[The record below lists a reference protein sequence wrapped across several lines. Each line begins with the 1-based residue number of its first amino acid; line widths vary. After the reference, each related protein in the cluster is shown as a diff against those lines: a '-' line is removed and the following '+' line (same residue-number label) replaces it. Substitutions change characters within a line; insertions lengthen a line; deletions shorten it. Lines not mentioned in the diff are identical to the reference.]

1 MTDIENQ
8 AHDRLQLPVLPLRE
22 TVVFPGVTA
31 PIVAGRD
38 KTLRAID
45 KALEGDEEH
54 KLIFAVAQRENVDEP
69 TADVLYNIGVICR
82 IAQVQRFPGGLQL
95 LLEGERRA
103 TALHYEETTSG
114 NLEAVVTPLADQGP
128 LNLDDAAFQGL
139 FREVSEK
146 AADLGRHRGVPEEI
160 IERFIRAVE
169 EPSALSDHVAY
180 YMELGASDKQEL
192 LETTSVELRLRR
204 ILVHLY
210 RQIAMLEAQE
220 HIRSKVQEELG
231 ERQREIYLRE
241 QLRAIRRELGEEDT
255 DAEIEELRERLEEL
269 ELPDEAREEVNREL
283 RRLERVNRESAEA
296 QVIRTY
302 LEWIADLP
310 WNKRSE
316 DQLDIE
322 KARVI
327 LDEDHYGLDDAKRRI
342 LEFLAV
348 GKMRRE
354 QASDEDERA
363 KAMASGPILL
373 FLGPPGTGKTS
384 VAKSIARALGRE
396 YVRVSLGGARDE
408 ADIRGHRRTYVG
420 AMPGRIIQGMKR
432 AGTKNPVFLLD
443 EVDKLG
449 VSFQGDPSAALL
461 EVLDPAQNN
470 SFTDHYL
477 GVGFDLSEV
486 LFICTANFGHQIPAP
501 LFDRMES
508 TDFGGYTELEKLEIA
523 KRYLLPRQREEAGLR
538 EDQLTVSDEAM
549 LAVINEWT
557 REAGVRQLERELGSL
572 ARKATSE
579 IAAGRA
585 ESIAVDRDNLREV
598 LGKPKAHPE
607 KMLPEPQVGVAT
619 GMTYTQV
626 GGDIIFVEA
635 SVYPGN
641 GQLVLTGQLGEVA
654 GRGHEGE
661 RPRRA
666 HLRQHAPQTARH
678 SPGAVQGHRCARA
691 CPCRRRTQGRSVGWY
706 HHGHRPG
713 QRTLRSSGTERLG
726 HDRRA
731 HAHRP
736 GPAYRR
742 RKGEGPRRLPR
753 RYLRD
758 RATEGE
764 RARHR
769 GHPGGGELQAQV
781 PPGGDARR
789 CSGRGPRRSFAGG
802 RQARVRQVGC
812 PGGRRRERAH
822 RAGVEPPA
830 ARRSK
835 LSGRWALP
843 PKTGGPA

>member
-1 MTDIENQ
+1 
-8 AHDRLQLPVLPLRE
+8 
-22 TVVFPGVTA
+22 VVFPGVTA

-38 KTLRAID
+38 KTLRAIEH
-45 KALEGDEEH
+45 ALSADGET
-54 KLIFAVAQRENVDEP
+54 KRIFAVAQRENIDEP
-69 TADVLYNIGVICR
+69 SADILYSIGVICR

-103 TALHYEETTSG
+103 TALNYSEGPEG
-114 NLEAVVTPLADQGP
+114 FLEGIVTPLIDQGP
-128 LNLDDAAFQGL
+128 LNTEDAAFQGL

-146 AADLGRHRGVPEEI
+146 AAELGRHRGVPEEI

-169 EPSALSDHVAY
+169 EPGALSDHVAY
-180 YMELGASDKQEL
+180 YMELGSSDKQEL

-220 HIRSKVQEELG
+220 HIRSRVQEELG

-241 QLRAIRRELGEEDT
+241 QLKAIRRELGEEDT
-255 DAEIEELRERLEEL
+255 DAEIEELRDRLEAL
-269 ELPDEAREEVNREL
+269 ELPEEAREEVNREL

-302 LEWIADLP
+302 LEWIVDLP
-310 WNKRSE
+310 WNERSA
-316 DQLDIE
+316 DRLDIE
-322 KARVI
+322 EARVI
-327 LDEDHYGLDDAKRRI
+327 LDEDHYGLGDVKERI

-354 QASDEDERA
+354 RAEDDEERA
-363 KAMASGPILL
+363 KAMATGPILL

-486 LFICTANFGHQIPAP
+486 LFIATANFGHQIPAP
-501 LFDRMES
+501 LYDRMEGTEFS
-508 TDFGGYTELEKLEIA
+508 GYTELEKLEIA
-523 KRYLLPRQREEAGLR
+523 KRYLLPRQREASGLTD
-538 EDQLTVSDEAM
+538 EQLQVSDEAM
-549 LAVINEWT
+549 LRVVNEWT

-572 ARKATSE
+572 ARKATRE
-579 IAAGRA
+579 IAEGNS
-585 ESIAVDRDNLREV
+585 ETIAVDRDNLRDL

-607 KMLPEPQVGVAT
+607 KMLPEPQVGVVT

-635 SVYPGN
+635 STFPGK
-641 GQLVLTGQLGEVA
+641 GQLVLTGQLGDVMKESARA
-654 GRGHEGE
+654 GLTYATTHYQDLGIAEDRFSDIDVHVHV
-661 RPRRA
+661 PA
-666 HLRQHAPQTARH
+666 
-678 SPGAVQGHRCARA
+678 GAV
-691 CPCRRRTQGRSVGWY
+691 P
-706 HHGHRPG
+706 
-713 QRTLRSSGTERLG
+713 
-726 HDRRA
+726 
-731 HAHRP
+731 
-736 GPAYRR
+736 
-742 RKGEGPRRLPR
+742 KEGPSAGVTMATALVSAMS
-753 RYLRD
+753 D
-758 RATEGE
+758 RAVRNDVAMT
-764 RARHR
+764 
-769 GHPGGGELQAQV
+769 GELTLTGRV
-781 PPGGDARR
+781 LPIGGVKEKVLGA
-789 CSGRGPRRSFAGG
+789 C
-802 RQARVRQVGC
+802 
-812 PGGRRRERAH
+812 
-822 RAGVEPPA
+822 RAGISEIVLPKENERDIEDIPEEVRCELRFHLVETLDEVLA
-830 ARRSK
+830 VVLEGVDLKGGK
-835 LSGRWALP
+835 LVFDDPQGSDVLLTDAP
-843 PKTGGPA
+843 DQGGQPDAVN

>member
-1 MTDIENQ
+1 MTDKQEVVTS
-8 AHDRLQLPVLPLRE
+8 DRQQLPVLPLRE

-38 KTLRAID
+38 KTLRAIE
-45 KALEGDEEH
+45 KALEAGEDS

-69 TADVLYNIGVICR
+69 IPEVLHNIGVVCR
-82 IAQVQRFPGGLQL
+82 IAQIQRFPGGLQL

-103 TALHYEETTSG
+103 TALHYAESG
-114 NLEAVVTPLADQGP
+114 DGFLEAVVTPLADQGP
-128 LNLDDAAFQGL
+128 LNVEDAAFQGL

-146 AADLGRHRGVPEEI
+146 AAELGRHRGVPEEI

-180 YMELGASDKQEL
+180 YMELGSQDKQEL

-210 RQIAMLEAQE
+210 RQIATLEAQE

-241 QLRAIRRELGEEDT
+241 QLKAIRRELGEEDT
-255 DAEIEELRERLEEL
+255 DAEIEELRERLEDL
-269 ELPDEAREEVNREL
+269 ELPDEARDEVDREL

-310 WNKRSE
+310 WNERSE
-316 DQLDIE
+316 DRLDIDE
-322 KARVI
+322 ARVI
-327 LDEDHYGLDDAKRRI
+327 LDEDHYGLKDVKERI

-354 QASDEDERA
+354 RAETEEEKA
-363 KAMASGPILL
+363 KAMATGPILL

-384 VAKSIARALGRE
+384 VAKSIARALGRR

-420 AMPGRIIQGMKR
+420 AMPGRIVQGMKR

-461 EVLDPAQNN
+461 ETLDPAQNN

-486 LFICTANFGHQIPAP
+486 LFICTANFGHQVPGP
-501 LFDRMES
+501 LYDRMEGTEFS
-508 TDFGGYTELEKLEIA
+508 GYTELEKLEIA
-523 KRYLLPRQREEAGLR
+523 KRYLLPRQREESGLTV
-538 EDQLTVSDEAM
+538 DQLDVTDDAM
-549 LAVINEWT
+549 LSGINEGT

-572 ARKATSE
+572 ARKATRE
-579 IAAGRA
+579 IAEEKA
-585 ESIAVDRDNLREV
+585 ELISVDRDNLRDL

-635 SVYPGN
+635 SVFPGN
-641 GQLVLTGQLGEVA
+641 GQLVLTGQLGDVMKESARAGLTFATTHHKQLGIPEERFNDMNVHLHVPAGAVPKEGPSAGITMATALVSSLSGQRVRNDVAMTGELTLTGRVLPIGGLKEKVLGACRAGISEIILPKENEHDIEDIPEEVRCQL
-654 GRGHEGE
+654 GF
-661 RPRRA
+661 
-666 HLRQHAPQTARH
+666 HLVETLDEVLAVAL
-678 SPGAVQGHRCARA
+678 PGARIEDGVLVFDDPDTSGGTK
-691 CPCRRRTQGRSVGWY
+691 PDSVVIS
-706 HHGHRPG
+706 PDDPESIK
-713 QRTLRSSGTERLG
+713 QP
-726 HDRRA
+726 D
-731 HAHRP
+731 
-736 GPAYRR
+736 
-742 RKGEGPRRLPR
+742 
-753 RYLRD
+753 
-758 RATEGE
+758 
-764 RARHR
+764 
-769 GHPGGGELQAQV
+769 V
-781 PPGGDARR
+781 
-789 CSGRGPRRSFAGG
+789 
-802 RQARVRQVGC
+802 VN
-812 PGGRRRERAH
+812 
-822 RAGVEPPA
+822 
-830 ARRSK
+830 
-835 LSGRWALP
+835 
-843 PKTGGPA
+843 

>member
-1 MTDIENQ
+1 MTDKQTETKSPTS
-8 AHDRLQLPVLPLRE
+8 DRRHLPVLPLRE

-38 KTLRAID
+38 KTLRAIEH
-45 KALEGDEEH
+45 ALTVAGEN
-54 KLIFAVAQRENVDEP
+54 KRIFAVAQRENVDEP
-69 TADVLYNIGVICR
+69 SADILYSIGVICR

-95 LLEGERRA
+95 LLEGEGRA
-103 TALHYEETTSG
+103 TAVHYSEGPEG
-114 NLEAVVTPLADQGP
+114 FLEAIVAPLIDQGP
-128 LNLDDAAFQGL
+128 LNTEDAAFQGL

-146 AADLGRHRGVPEEI
+146 AAELGRHRGVPEEI

-169 EPSALSDHVAY
+169 EPGALSDHVAY
-180 YMELGASDKQEL
+180 YMELGSSDKQEL

-220 HIRSKVQEELG
+220 HIRTRVQEELG

-241 QLRAIRRELGEEDT
+241 QLKAIRRELGEEDD
-255 DAEIEELRERLEEL
+255 DAEIEELRERLELL
-269 ELPDEAREEVNREL
+269 ELPDEAREEVDREL

-310 WNKRSE
+310 WNERSE
-316 DQLDIE
+316 DRLDIDE
-322 KARVI
+322 ARVI
-327 LDEDHYGLDDAKRRI
+327 LDEDHYGLDDVKERI

-348 GKMRRE
+348 GKMRLE
-354 QASDEDERA
+354 KAQNEEEKA
-363 KAMASGPILL
+363 KAMATGPILL

-384 VAKSIARALGRE
+384 VAKSIARALGRQ

-477 GVGFDLSEV
+477 GIGFDLSEV

-501 LFDRMES
+501 LYDRMEDTHFS
-508 TDFGGYTELEKLEIA
+508 GYTELEKLEIA
-523 KRYLLPRQREEAGLR
+523 KRYLLPRQREESGL
-538 EDQLTVSDEAM
+538 SEAQ
-549 LAVINEWT
+549 LAVDDGALLKVVNEWT

-572 ARKATSE
+572 ARKAARE
-579 IAAGRA
+579 IA
-585 ESIAVDRDNLREV
+585 EEKVEEIAVDADNLRDL

-635 SVYPGN
+635 SVFPGK
-641 GQLVLTGQLGEVA
+641 GGLVLTGQLGEVMKESARA
-654 GRGHEGE
+654 GLTFATTHHHELGIPQE
-661 RPRRA
+661 RFADVDVHVHVPA
-666 HLRQHAPQTARH
+666 
-678 SPGAVQGHRCARA
+678 GAV
-691 CPCRRRTQGRSVGWY
+691 P
-706 HHGHRPG
+706 
-713 QRTLRSSGTERLG
+713 
-726 HDRRA
+726 
-731 HAHRP
+731 
-736 GPAYRR
+736 
-742 RKGEGPRRLPR
+742 KEGPSAGITMATALVSAMSERTVRNDVSMTGELTLTGRVLPIGGVKEKVLGAVRAGIHEIILPR
-753 RYLRD
+753 ENERD
-758 RATEGE
+758 IEDIPE
-764 RARHR
+764 EVR
-769 GHPGGGELQAQV
+769 GQLTFHLVETLAEVLAVVLQGV
-781 PPGGDARR
+781 TLKDGKLVFDA
-789 CSGRGPRRSFAGG
+789 
-802 RQARVRQVGC
+802 
-812 PGGRRRERAH
+812 
-822 RAGVEPPA
+822 PA
-830 ARRSK
+830 AGPVAADV
-835 LSGRWALP
+835 LLQEAADSGGQPDAVN
-843 PKTGGPA
+843 

>member
-1 MTDIENQ
+1 M
-8 AHDRLQLPVLPLRE
+8 RLPVLPLRE

-38 KTLRAID
+38 KTLRAIEH
-45 KALEGDEEH
+45 ALSADEET
-54 KLIFAVAQRENVDEP
+54 KRIFAVAQRENVDEP
-69 TADVLYNIGVICR
+69 TADILYNIGVICR
-82 IAQVQRFPGGLQL
+82 IAQIQRFPGGLQL
-95 LLEGERRA
+95 LLEGEGRA
-103 TALHYEETTSG
+103 TALQYAEGGE
-114 NLEAVVTPLADQGP
+114 NVFLEAIVTPLADQGP
-128 LNLDDAAFQGL
+128 LNVSDAAFQGL

-146 AADLGRHRGVPEEI
+146 AAELGRHRGVPEEI

-169 EPSALSDHVAY
+169 EPGALSDHVAY
-180 YMELGASDKQEL
+180 YMELGSSEKQEL

-220 HIRSKVQEELG
+220 HIRTRVQEELG

-241 QLRAIRRELGEEDT
+241 QLKAIRRELGEEDS
-255 DAEIEELRERLEEL
+255 DAEIEELRERLETL
-269 ELPDEAREEVNREL
+269 ELPGEAREEVDREL

-310 WNKRSE
+310 WNERSE

-327 LDEDHYGLDDAKRRI
+327 LDEDHYGLDDVKERI

-354 QASDEDERA
+354 RAEGAEEKA
-363 KAMASGPILL
+363 KAMAAGPILL

-449 VSFQGDPSAALL
+449 ASFQGDPSAALL

-486 LFICTANFGHQIPAP
+486 LFVCTANFGHQIPAP
-501 LFDRMES
+501 LMDRMEG
-508 TDFGGYTELEKLEIA
+508 TDFSGYTELEKLEIA
-523 KRYLLPRQREEAGLR
+523 KRYLLPRQRDESGLSEE
-538 EDQLTVSDEAM
+538 QLTVTDDALLS
-549 LAVINEWT
+549 VINEWT

-572 ARKATSE
+572 ARKAARE
-579 IAAGRA
+579 IAEGGAT
-585 ESIAVDRDNLREV
+585 EIAVDRDNLRDL
-598 LGKPKAHPE
+598 LGKPKARPE
-607 KMLPEPQVGVAT
+607 KKLPEPQVGVAT

-635 SVYPGN
+635 STMPGKGN
-641 GQLVLTGQLGEVA
+641 LVLTGQLGDVMKESARA
-654 GRGHEGE
+654 GLTFAQTHHRELGIAEE
-661 RPRRA
+661 R
-666 HLRQHAPQTARH
+666 LRDIDVHVHVPA
-678 SPGAVQGHRCARA
+678 GAVPKDGPSAGITMATALVSAMSDRPARNDVA
-691 CPCRRRTQGRSVGWY
+691 MT
-706 HHGHRPG
+706 
-713 QRTLRSSGTERLG
+713 
-726 HDRRA
+726 
-731 HAHRP
+731 
-736 GPAYRR
+736 
-742 RKGEGPRRLPR
+742 
-753 RYLRD
+753 
-758 RATEGE
+758 
-764 RARHR
+764 
-769 GHPGGGELQAQV
+769 GELTLTGRV
-781 PPGGDARR
+781 LPIGGLKEKVLGA
-789 CSGRGPRRSFAGG
+789 C
-802 RQARVRQVGC
+802 
-812 PGGRRRERAH
+812 
-822 RAGVEPPA
+822 RAGITDIILPKENERDIEEIPEEARCQLTFHPVETLSEVLAVALEGVTLKDGKLVFDESPPTPA
-830 ARRSK
+830 GAEVLLQEASD
-835 LSGRWALP
+835 
-843 PKTGGPA
+843 GGSQPDAVN

>member
-1 MTDIENQ
+1 MTDIEPGTT
-8 AHDRLQLPVLPLRE
+8 DRQQLPVLPLRE

-45 KALEGDEEH
+45 TALEGEGEV
-54 KLIFAVAQRENVDEP
+54 KRIFAVAQRENADEP
-69 TADVLYNIGVICR
+69 TSDVLYNIGVICK

-103 TALHYEETTSG
+103 TALHYAESADG
-114 NLEAVVTPLADQGP
+114 YLEGIVTPLADQGP
-128 LNLDDAAFQGL
+128 LNLEDAAFQGL

-169 EPSALSDHVAY
+169 EPGALSDHVAY
-180 YMELGASDKQEL
+180 YMELGAADKQEL

-241 QLRAIRRELGEEDT
+241 QLKAIRRELGEEDS
-255 DAEIEELRERLEEL
+255 DAEIEELRERLLTL
-269 ELPDEAREEVNREL
+269 ELPEEAQEEVDREL

-310 WNKRSE
+310 WNERSE
-316 DQLDIE
+316 DRLDIDE
-322 KARVI
+322 ARVI
-327 LDEDHYGLDDAKRRI
+327 LDEDHYGLSDVKERI

-354 QASDEDERA
+354 RAESEEERA

-420 AMPGRIIQGMKR
+420 AMPGRIVQGMKR

-486 LFICTANFGHQIPAP
+486 LFVCTANFGHQIPAP
-501 LFDRMES
+501 LFDRMEA
-508 TDFGGYTELEKLEIA
+508 TDFSGYTELEKLEIA
-523 KRYLLPRQREEAGLR
+523 KRYLLPRQRDASGLT
-538 EDQLTVSDEAM
+538 EVQLEVSDDAM
-549 LAVINEWT
+549 MAVINEWT

-572 ARKATSE
+572 ARKATRE
-579 IAAGRA
+579 IAEGKA
-585 ESIAVDRDNLREV
+585 EKITLDRDNLREL

-635 SVYPGN
+635 SVMPGK
-641 GQLVLTGQLGEVA
+641 GQLVLTGQLGDVMKESARAGLTFATTHHMQLGITEDRFKDVDVHLHVPAGAVPKEGPSAGITMATALVSALSDRPIRNDLAMTGELTLTGRVLPIGGLKEKVLGACRAGISEIVLPKENEHDIEDIPEEVTCKLNFHLVETLEEVLAASLA
-654 GRGHEGE
+654 GVRLEDGKLVFDEPGK
-661 RPRRA
+661 
-666 HLRQHAPQTARH
+666 
-678 SPGAVQGHRCARA
+678 PGA
-691 CPCRRRTQGRSVGWY
+691 PSTEPDPSV
-706 HHGHRPG
+706 
-713 QRTLRSSGTERLG
+713 LVG
-726 HDRRA
+726 HDD
-731 HAHRP
+731 
-736 GPAYRR
+736 
-742 RKGEGPRRLPR
+742 E
-753 RYLRD
+753 
-758 RATEGE
+758 
-764 RARHR
+764 
-769 GHPGGGELQAQV
+769 
-781 PPGGDARR
+781 
-789 CSGRGPRRSFAGG
+789 SAG
-802 RQARVRQVGC
+802 Q
-812 PGGRRRERAH
+812 PDMIN
-822 RAGVEPPA
+822 
-830 ARRSK
+830 
-835 LSGRWALP
+835 
-843 PKTGGPA
+843 

>member
-1 MTDIENQ
+1 MQE
-8 AHDRLQLPVLPLRE
+8 AKPDRLRLPVLPLRE

-38 KTLRAID
+38 KTLRAIEH
-45 KALEGDEEH
+45 ALSADEET
-54 KLIFAVAQRENVDEP
+54 KRIFAVAQRENVDEP
-69 TADVLYNIGVICR
+69 TADILYNIGVICR
-82 IAQVQRFPGGLQL
+82 IAQIQRFPGGLQL
-95 LLEGERRA
+95 LLEGEGRA
-103 TALHYEETTSG
+103 TALQYAEGGE
-114 NLEAVVTPLADQGP
+114 NVFLEAIVTPLADQGP
-128 LNLDDAAFQGL
+128 LNVSDAAFQGL

-146 AADLGRHRGVPEEI
+146 AAELGRHRGVPEEI

-169 EPSALSDHVAY
+169 EPGALSDHVAY
-180 YMELGASDKQEL
+180 YMELGSSEKQEL

-220 HIRSKVQEELG
+220 HIRTRVQEELG

-241 QLRAIRRELGEEDT
+241 QLKAIRRELGEEDS
-255 DAEIEELRERLEEL
+255 DAEIEELRERLETL
-269 ELPDEAREEVNREL
+269 ELPGEAREEVDREL

-310 WNKRSE
+310 WNERSE

-327 LDEDHYGLDDAKRRI
+327 LDEDHYGLDDVKERI

-354 QASDEDERA
+354 RAEGAEEKA
-363 KAMASGPILL
+363 KAMAAGPILL

-449 VSFQGDPSAALL
+449 ASFQGDPSAALL

-486 LFICTANFGHQIPAP
+486 LFVCTANFGHQIPAP
-501 LFDRMES
+501 LMDRMEG
-508 TDFGGYTELEKLEIA
+508 TDFSGYTELEKLEIA
-523 KRYLLPRQREEAGLR
+523 KRYLLPRQRDESGLSEE
-538 EDQLTVSDEAM
+538 QLTVTDDALLS
-549 LAVINEWT
+549 VINEWT

-572 ARKATSE
+572 ARKAARE
-579 IAAGRA
+579 IAEGGAT
-585 ESIAVDRDNLREV
+585 EIAVDRDNLRDL
-598 LGKPKAHPE
+598 LGKPKARPE
-607 KMLPEPQVGVAT
+607 KKLPEPQVGVAT

-635 SVYPGN
+635 STMPGKGN
-641 GQLVLTGQLGEVA
+641 LVLTGQLGDVMKESARA
-654 GRGHEGE
+654 GLTFAQTHHRELGIAEE
-661 RPRRA
+661 R
-666 HLRQHAPQTARH
+666 LRDIDVHVHVPA
-678 SPGAVQGHRCARA
+678 GAVPKDGPSAGITMATALVSAMSDRPARNDVA
-691 CPCRRRTQGRSVGWY
+691 MT
-706 HHGHRPG
+706 
-713 QRTLRSSGTERLG
+713 
-726 HDRRA
+726 
-731 HAHRP
+731 
-736 GPAYRR
+736 
-742 RKGEGPRRLPR
+742 
-753 RYLRD
+753 
-758 RATEGE
+758 
-764 RARHR
+764 
-769 GHPGGGELQAQV
+769 GELTLTGRV
-781 PPGGDARR
+781 LPIGGLKEKVLGA
-789 CSGRGPRRSFAGG
+789 C
-802 RQARVRQVGC
+802 
-812 PGGRRRERAH
+812 
-822 RAGVEPPA
+822 RAGITDIILPKENERDIEEIPEEARCQLTFHPVETLSEVLAVALEGVTLKDGKLVFDESPPTPA
-830 ARRSK
+830 GAEVLLQEASD
-835 LSGRWALP
+835 
-843 PKTGGPA
+843 GGSQPDAVN

>member
-1 MTDIENQ
+1 MTDIEKL
-8 AHDRLQLPVLPLRE
+8 AHDRLHLPVLPLRE

-38 KTLRAID
+38 KTLRAIER
-45 KALEGDEEH
+45 ALEGAAET
-54 KLIFAVAQRENVDEP
+54 KKIFAVAQRENVDEP
-69 TADVLYNIGVICR
+69 TSDVLYNIGVICR

-95 LLEGERRA
+95 LLEGEKRA
-103 TALHYEETTSG
+103 TALHYSDSAG
-114 NLEAVVTPLADQGP
+114 GYLEAVVTPLADQGP
-128 LNLDDAAFQGL
+128 LNVEDAAFQGL

-241 QLRAIRRELGEEDT
+241 QLKAIRRELGEEDS
-255 DAEIEELRERLEEL
+255 DAEVEELRERLEDL
-269 ELPDEAREEVNREL
+269 ELPEEAREEVNREL

-310 WNKRSE
+310 WNRRSE
-316 DQLDIE
+316 DRLDIE
-322 KARVI
+322 EARVI
-327 LDEDHYGLDDAKRRI
+327 LDEDHYGLDEAKERI

-354 QASDEDERA
+354 QAEDDEARA

-523 KRYLLPRQREEAGLR
+523 KRYLLPRQREESGLR
-538 EDQLTVSDEAM
+538 DGQLSVSDDAM

-572 ARKATSE
+572 ARKATRE
-579 IAAGRA
+579 IAEGKS
-585 ESIAVDRDNLREV
+585 ETIAVDRDNLRDL

-635 SVYPGN
+635 SVFPGN
-641 GQLVLTGQLGEVA
+641 GQLVLTGQLGDVMKESARA
-654 GRGHEGE
+654 GLTFANTHHKQLGIPQE
-661 RPRRA
+661 RFKDIDVHVHVPA
-666 HLRQHAPQTARH
+666 
-678 SPGAVQGHRCARA
+678 GAV
-691 CPCRRRTQGRSVGWY
+691 P
-706 HHGHRPG
+706 
-713 QRTLRSSGTERLG
+713 
-726 HDRRA
+726 
-731 HAHRP
+731 
-736 GPAYRR
+736 
-742 RKGEGPRRLPR
+742 KEGPSAGITM
-753 RYLRD
+753 
-758 RATEGE
+758 AT
-764 RARHR
+764 ALVSALSD
-769 GHPGGGELQAQV
+769 HPVRNDLAMTGELTLTGRV
-781 PPGGDARR
+781 LPIGGIKEKVLGACRAGIAEIVLPKENEPDLEDIPEEVSCKLKFHLVETLDDVLVVALEGVRLEGGKLVFDKSAAP
-789 CSGRGPRRSFAGG
+789 SGRDASVLIG
-802 RQARVRQVGC
+802 Q
-812 PGGRRRERAH
+812 
-822 RAGVEPPA
+822 EPSPQQPD
-830 ARRSK
+830 
-835 LSGRWALP
+835 ALN
-843 PKTGGPA
+843 

>member
-54 KLIFAVAQRENVDEP
+54 KLIFAVAQRDNVDEP

-641 GQLVLTGQLGEVA
+641 GQLVLTGQLGEVMKESARA
-654 GRGHEGE
+654 GLTFANTHHKQLGIPQE
-661 RPRRA
+661 RFKDIDVHVHVPA
-666 HLRQHAPQTARH
+666 
-678 SPGAVQGHRCARA
+678 GAV
-691 CPCRRRTQGRSVGWY
+691 P
-706 HHGHRPG
+706 
-713 QRTLRSSGTERLG
+713 
-726 HDRRA
+726 
-731 HAHRP
+731 
-736 GPAYRR
+736 
-742 RKGEGPRRLPR
+742 KEGPSAGITM
-753 RYLRD
+753 
-758 RATEGE
+758 AT
-764 RARHR
+764 ALVSALSD
-769 GHPGGGELQAQV
+769 HPVRNDLAMTGELTLTGRV
-781 PPGGDARR
+781 LPIGGVKEKVLGA
-789 CSGRGPRRSFAGG
+789 C
-802 RQARVRQVGC
+802 
-812 PGGRRRERAH
+812 
-822 RAGVEPPA
+822 RAGISEIVLPKENEPDIEDIPEEVSCKLKFHLVETLDDVLVVALEGVSLEDGKLVFDKSAAPA
-830 ARRSK
+830 GADASV
-835 LSGRWALP
+835 LIGQESSPQQPDALN
-843 PKTGGPA
+843 

>member
-1 MTDIENQ
+1 MTDRETEGIEVTT
-8 AHDRLQLPVLPLRE
+8 DRQRLPVLPLRE

-38 KTLRAID
+38 KTLRAIEH
-45 KALEGDEEH
+45 ALSSDSEN
-54 KLIFAVAQRENVDEP
+54 KRIYAVAQRENVDEP

-95 LLEGERRA
+95 LLEGEQRA
-103 TALHYEETTSG
+103 TALHYSEGPDSF
-114 NLEAVVTPLADQGP
+114 LEAIVTPLIDQGP
-128 LNLDDAAFQGL
+128 LNTDDAAFQGL

-146 AADLGRHRGVPEEI
+146 AAELGRHRGVPEEI

-169 EPSALSDHVAY
+169 EPGALSDHVAY
-180 YMELGASDKQEL
+180 YMELGSAEKQEL

-220 HIRSKVQEELG
+220 HIRTRVQEELG

-241 QLRAIRRELGEEDT
+241 QLKAIRRELGEDDS
-255 DAEIEELRERLEEL
+255 DAEIEELRERLEDL
-269 ELPDEAREEVNREL
+269 ALPEEAREEVNREL

-310 WNKRSE
+310 WSERS
-316 DQLDIE
+316 DDRLDIE
-322 KARVI
+322 EARVI
-327 LDEDHYGLDDAKRRI
+327 LDEDHYGLGDVKQRI

-354 QASDEDERA
+354 KAESDEEKA
-363 KAMASGPILL
+363 KAMAAGPILL

-384 VAKSIARALGRE
+384 VAKSIARALGRK

-486 LFICTANFGHQIPAP
+486 LFVCTANFGHQIPAP
-501 LFDRMES
+501 LFDRMEETEFS
-508 TDFGGYTELEKLEIA
+508 GYTELEKLEIA
-523 KRYLLPRQREEAGLR
+523 KRYLLPRQMEESGLDAG
-538 EDQLTVSDEAM
+538 QLEVGDEAI
-549 LAVINEWT
+549 LGVINEWT

-572 ARKATSE
+572 ARKAARE
-579 IAAGRA
+579 IAEGKTAR
-585 ESIAVDRDNLREV
+585 IVVDRDNLRDL

-607 KMLPEPQVGVAT
+607 KMLPEPQVGVVT
-619 GMTYTQV
+619 GMSYTQV

-635 SVYPGN
+635 SIMPGS
-641 GQLVLTGQLGEVA
+641 GQLVLTGQLGDVMKESARA
-654 GRGHEGE
+654 GLTYATTHYKELGISEEQFKDIDVHVHV
-661 RPRRA
+661 PA
-666 HLRQHAPQTARH
+666 
-678 SPGAVQGHRCARA
+678 GAV
-691 CPCRRRTQGRSVGWY
+691 P
-706 HHGHRPG
+706 
-713 QRTLRSSGTERLG
+713 
-726 HDRRA
+726 
-731 HAHRP
+731 
-736 GPAYRR
+736 
-742 RKGEGPRRLPR
+742 KEGPSAGITM
-753 RYLRD
+753 
-758 RATEGE
+758 AT
-764 RARHR
+764 A
-769 GHPGGGELQAQV
+769 LVSA
-781 PPGGDARR
+781 
-789 CSGRGPRRSFAGG
+789 
-802 RQARVRQVGC
+802 
-812 PGGRRRERAH
+812 
-822 RAGVEPPA
+822 
-830 ARRSK
+830 
-835 LSGRWALP
+835 LSGRPVRNDVAMTGELTLTGRVLPIGGVKEKVLGACRAGIKEVILPHENEPDTEDIPDEVRRELRFHLVETLQEALAVAL
-843 PKTGGPA
+843 TGVRLQEGKLIFDDPSEPSTPDVLVGQDEPDSISTPDVVN

>member
-1 MTDIENQ
+1 LTDIEKLP
-8 AHDRLQLPVLPLRE
+8 HDRLQLPVLPLRE

-38 KTLRAID
+38 KTLRAIE
-45 KALEGDEEH
+45 KALEGGEEH
-54 KLIFAVAQRENVDEP
+54 TIFAVAQRENVDEP
-69 TADVLYNIGVICR
+69 TPDVLYNIGVICR

-103 TALHYEETTSG
+103 TALHYSDSAAG
-114 NLEAVVTPLADQGP
+114 YLEAVVTPLADQGP
-128 LNLDDAAFQGL
+128 LNVQDAAFQGL

-255 DAEIEELRERLEEL
+255 DAEIEELRDRLEDL
-269 ELPDEAREEVNREL
+269 ELPEEAHEEVSREL

-322 KARVI
+322 EARRI
-327 LDEDHYGLDDAKRRI
+327 LDEDHYGLDEAKRRI

-348 GKMRRE
+348 GKLRRE
-354 QASDEDERA
+354 QAEDEEAKA

-470 SFTDHYL
+470 TFTDHYL

-501 LFDRMES
+501 LYDRMES
-508 TDFGGYTELEKLEIA
+508 TDFSGYTELEKLEIA

-538 EDQLTVSDEAM
+538 ESQLQVSDQAI
-549 LAVINEWT
+549 LAIANEWT

-572 ARKATSE
+572 ARKATRE
-579 IAAGRA
+579 IAEGKN
-585 ESIAVDRDNLREV
+585 ETIAVDRDNLRDL
-598 LGKPKAHPE
+598 LGKPKAHAE
-607 KMLPEPQVGVAT
+607 KMLPEPQIGVAT

-635 SVYPGN
+635 SVFPGK
-641 GQLVLTGQLGEVA
+641 GQLVLTGQLGEVMKESARA
-654 GRGHEGE
+654 GLTFATTHHRQLGIPQERLSDIDVHVHVPAGAIPKEGPSAGITMATALVSALSEHPVRNDLAMTGELTLTGRVLPIGGLKEKVLGACRAGISEIVLPKENEPDIEDIPEEVSCKLKFHLVETLDDVLAVALEGVTLEDGRLVFEKPGAGKPGAEVLVSHEEGE
-661 RPRRA
+661 
-666 HLRQHAPQTARH
+666 
-678 SPGAVQGHRCARA
+678 SI
-691 CPCRRRTQGRSVGWY
+691 
-706 HHGHRPG
+706 G
-713 QRTLRSSGTERLG
+713 QP
-726 HDRRA
+726 D
-731 HAHRP
+731 
-736 GPAYRR
+736 
-742 RKGEGPRRLPR
+742 
-753 RYLRD
+753 
-758 RATEGE
+758 
-764 RARHR
+764 
-769 GHPGGGELQAQV
+769 V
-781 PPGGDARR
+781 
-789 CSGRGPRRSFAGG
+789 
-802 RQARVRQVGC
+802 VN
-812 PGGRRRERAH
+812 
-822 RAGVEPPA
+822 
-830 ARRSK
+830 
-835 LSGRWALP
+835 
-843 PKTGGPA
+843 

>member
-1 MTDIENQ
+1 MENQ
-8 AHDRLQLPVLPLRE
+8 AYDRLQLPVLPLRE

-45 KALEGDEEH
+45 RALEGEDEN

-69 TADVLYNIGVICR
+69 TSDVLYNIGVICR

-95 LLEGERRA
+95 LLEGDRRA
-103 TALHYEETTSG
+103 TALHYADATSG
-114 NLEAVVTPLADQGP
+114 YMEAVVTPLADQGP
-128 LNLDDAAFQGL
+128 LNVDDAAFQGL

-180 YMELGASDKQEL
+180 YMELGAADKQEL

-241 QLRAIRRELGEEDT
+241 QLRAIRRELGEEDS
-255 DAEIEELRERLEEL
+255 DAEVEELRERLEVL
-269 ELPDEAREEVNREL
+269 ELPDEAQEEVDREL

-316 DQLDIE
+316 DRLDIE
-322 KARVI
+322 EARVI
-327 LDEDHYGLDDAKRRI
+327 LDEDHYGLDEAKQRI

-354 QASDEDERA
+354 VAADEDEKA

-420 AMPGRIIQGMKR
+420 AMPGRIVQGMKR

-508 TDFGGYTELEKLEIA
+508 TDFSGYTELEKLEIA

-538 EDQLTVSDEAM
+538 DGQLTVTDEAM

-579 IAAGRA
+579 IAAGKA
-585 ESIAVDRDNLREV
+585 ETISVDRDNLRDV

-607 KMLPEPQVGVAT
+607 KMLPEPQIGVAT

-635 SVYPGN
+635 SVFPGN
-641 GQLVLTGQLGEVA
+641 GQLVLTGQLGDVMKESARA
-654 GRGHEGE
+654 GLTFATTHHKQLDIPQE
-661 RPRRA
+661 RFKDIDVHVHVPA
-666 HLRQHAPQTARH
+666 
-678 SPGAVQGHRCARA
+678 GAV
-691 CPCRRRTQGRSVGWY
+691 P
-706 HHGHRPG
+706 
-713 QRTLRSSGTERLG
+713 
-726 HDRRA
+726 
-731 HAHRP
+731 
-736 GPAYRR
+736 
-742 RKGEGPRRLPR
+742 KEGPSAGITM
-753 RYLRD
+753 
-758 RATEGE
+758 AT
-764 RARHR
+764 ALVSALS
-769 GHPGGGELQAQV
+769 GHPVRNDLAMTGELTLTGRVLPIGGVKEKVLGACRAGISEIVLPKENEPDLEDIPEEVSCKLKFHLVETLDDVLVVALEGVSLEDGKLVFEKPQQV
-781 PPGGDARR
+781 TPETDVLVTHDEGDAM
-789 CSGRGPRRSFAGG
+789 G
-802 RQARVRQVGC
+802 QADMVN
-812 PGGRRRERAH
+812 
-822 RAGVEPPA
+822 
-830 ARRSK
+830 
-835 LSGRWALP
+835 
-843 PKTGGPA
+843 